1 MLHPADE
8 LLVMFY
14 ECPYTYGVHLANS
27 SRIVAT
33 LALISREV
41 AIMLLTTLE
50 RQAWAHNLISHSQK
64 V

>member
-14 ECPYTYGVHLANS
+14 KCPYTYGMHLANS

-41 AIMLLTTLE
+41 AIVLLTTLE
-50 RQAWAHNLISHSQK
+50 RPAWGHKLISHSQK